1 MATIEFI
8 YEQVSTFVQCKPED
22 KMKDI
27 FQKFETKS
35 GINLKTVF
43 FVCGGRILN
52 GELTYSEISK
62 SKDNIKVLVYK
73 AHNPD
78 DQNERININES
89 ITKPKYIMCPECH
102 ENIRYKLNDYKI
114 NLYECRNGHNINNIL
129 LLYNPGYSPQSKI
142 IFLLPT

>member
-62 SKDNIKVLVYK
+62 SKDNIKVLVYQG
-73 AHNPD
+73 NMD
-78 DQNERININES
+78 DKTKEQKDFNES
-89 ITKPKYIMCPECH
+89 ITKPKFIMCPECH

-114 NLYECRNGHNINNIL
+114 NLYECRNGHKIDNIL
-129 LLYNPGYSPQSKI
+129 SL
-142 IFLLPT
+142 